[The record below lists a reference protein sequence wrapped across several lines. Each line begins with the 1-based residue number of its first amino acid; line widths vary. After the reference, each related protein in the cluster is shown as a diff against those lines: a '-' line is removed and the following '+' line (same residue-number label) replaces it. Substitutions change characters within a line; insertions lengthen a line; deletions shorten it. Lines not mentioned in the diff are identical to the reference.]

1 MVDRRERLVLVLP
14 LLLVLL
20 PFLLWPVTFGFLAS
34 FTNYSPHERHL
45 RLIGL
50 ANYASLARDGDFLAA
65 FRTIAV
71 FLAVAVPAEL
81 LIGFAVAWLL
91 REPFRGRTAIRVALL
106 VPWFVSPVAGG
117 VMWHFLYST
126 RSGLLN
132 YFLSW
137 LHLASVPSPLSLRGL
152 ALPATILVEV
162 WRTAPLVGFLLL
174 PGLISIP
181 RSLWEEATIQ
191 GVSAIRQVRCIVL
204 PYLRPLLLAVGMLL
218 VGGALGTFDL
228 VLILT
233 NGGPGSE
240 TLTPALFSYQRAFR
254 VSDWPLSATSAWFI
268 VAAVALASLA
278 YLLLSRPERRLR

>member
-1 MVDRRERLVLVLP
+1 MVDRRERLALVLP
-14 LLLVLL
+14 RALVLV

-34 FTNYSPHERHL
+34 FTNYSPHERNL
-45 RLIGL
+45 RLVGL
-50 ANYASLARDGDFLAA
+50 ANYASLARDGDFLSA
-65 FRTIAV
+65 FRTIAI
-71 FLAVAVPAEL
+71 FLVVAVPAEL

-91 REPFRGRTAIRVALL
+91 REPFRGRGAIRIALL
-106 VPWFVSPVAGG
+106 VPWFISPVADG

-126 RSGLLN
+126 RSGMLN
-132 YFLSW
+132 YFLAW
-137 LHLASVPSPLSLRGL
+137 LHLSAQPSPLSLRAL

-162 WRTAPLVGFLLL
+162 WRTAPLVSFLVL

-181 RSLWEEATIQ
+181 RSLWEEATLQ
-191 GVSAIRQVRCIVL
+191 GVSAVRRVRHIVL
-204 PYLRPLLLAVGMLL
+204 PHLRPLLLAVGMLL

-254 VSDWPLSATSAWFI
+254 VSDWPISATSAWFI
-268 VAAVALASLA
+268 VAAVALASSA
-278 YLLLSRPERRLR
+278 YLLFSRPERRLS